1 MKLLSRGVDA
11 KPPSLIASISSRA
24 SSGRP
29 ACTCAQ
35 ASAGRQPGGAIWR
48 ASRSKNG
55 ACGPSSPRSLR
66 SESVLVPWNWAWI
79 GESSRPS
86 ASSRS
91 PRSNI
96 SRAIRAPRS

>member
-1 MKLLSRGVDA
+1 M
-11 KPPSLIASISSRA
+11 
-24 SSGRP
+24 
-29 ACTCAQ
+29 
-35 ASAGRQPGGAIWR
+35 
-48 ASRSKNG
+48 
-55 ACGPSSPRSLR
+55 
-66 SESVLVPWNWAWI
+66 LVPWNWAWI